1 MLFLV
6 TMYKL
11 CSACVK
17 QNRTAI
23 NDCSLL
29 AKQTFSDLVGKRASS
44 LFINFEQVIKPF
56 LVSVVDWTFYKSTIK
71 CNWILLLCHVRV
83 RSSHRSCSVK
93 KVLLEISQNS
103 QEKTC
108 ARVSFLIK
116 LQASGN
122 FIKKET
128 LARVF
133 SCEFCEIYQTTFL
146 TEHLR
151 WLLLAF
157 RVNLHSVILELL
169 ARNRCSIW
177 RLGEQ

>member
-56 LVSVVDWTFYKSTIK
+56 LVSVVDSTFYKSTIK
-71 CNWILLLCHVRV
+71 FNWILLLCHVRV

-93 KVLLEISQNS
+93 KLLLENAQKS

-108 ARVSFLIK
+108 VRVSF
-116 LQASGN
+116 
-122 FIKKET
+122 
-128 LARVF
+128 
-133 SCEFCEIYQTTFL
+133 
-146 TEHLR
+146 
-151 WLLLAF
+151 
-157 RVNLHSVILELL
+157 
-169 ARNRCSIW
+169 
-177 RLGEQ
+177 